1 MDNVNNPAHYKVGG
15 IETITFIEAKKLNYN
30 LGNVVKYITRAD
42 YKGNRTE
49 DLKKARWYLD
59 REIQSQDTEQ
69 TLQNIAASCETL
81 ATLMQVEPEPKPKPE
96 SKPKYTFSRKYVGG
110 LSMLKLGKL
119 RGRPPVSG
127 SYMEKAWDIVRE
139 IFQKDDV
146 CSRKNLT
153 DLLYSAAPNDDVSKY
168 ISMMIK
174 RRGLLVVKP

>member
-81 ATLMQVEPEPKPKPE
+81 ATLMPVEPKPEPKPKP
-96 SKPKYTFSRKYVGG
+96 KYTVRRKYVGG

-119 RGRPPVSG
+119 RGGIRVKH
-127 SYMEKAWDIVRE
+127 SYMAKAWSVVQE
-139 IFQKDDV
+139 IFQKNDV
-146 CSRKNLT
+146 LSRKDLT
-153 DLLYSAAPNDDVSKY
+153 DLMHSAAPNKDVSKY
-168 ISMMIK
+168 ISMMLE